1 MKVLVTG
8 GKGYVGSKLV
18 KKLEE
23 QGNEVDTFDAVD
35 SEYLSNVRKNI
46 VEDYDVVYHL
56 AALAEI
62 SYTDKHPQETYDVNI
77 DGLNKLCSA
86 CAEGKTRLIF
96 TSTSCIYG
104 EPLELPS
111 KEDGL
116 INPTDAYAMSKAAE
130 NIL

>member
-86 CAEGKTRLIF
+86 CAEKPA
-96 TSTSCIYG
+96 G
-104 EPLELPS
+104 EAIRRHP
-111 KEDGL
+111 
-116 INPTDAYAMSKAAE
+116 AAFFWTFRPGGE
-130 NIL
+130 RA